1 MLNPRI
7 NMTMITQ
14 EIVRKIRSIKAKV
27 LASSMLLGIALAPS
41 ARAFTDADAT
51 TLFNKF
57 NEAFYSGSGNA
68 YFKSNKSGGD
78 TGFWQQAEIMEMVCD
93 RYNKAPSQ
101 GVKDMISAL
110 CSGFV
115 GIRGSNWGYNGF
127 NDDLCWASMV
137 FSRAYQKTGNT
148 QFRDIAK
155 TNFDIMYARAW
166 NTSFLG
172 GGLWWLYPNN
182 NSKNSC
188 VEGPGAIA
196 AYWIYQNTGDSSYL
210 TKAQNIL
217 GWERSNLFN
226 ETTGAVWDS
235 VNTSMIYSKVAL
247 TYNQG
252 TFIRACDHLG
262 QTGGATKACDYM
274 KNTLGTVV
282 GADRGGVVDF
292 REFGGGAAG
301 GAGELNELQGI
312 GYGCGVMVAPH
323 LSTGFLSAMVCCH
336 ETRKDHSNNGCD
348 RIGGCGGRLH
358 EEAGDR
364 REGRGGGRGDEA
376 SNKSGAGDGRRE
388 NGPAVVAG
396 RAAGAAGNG
405 GIVRA
410 GFGGPLQGDA
420 GFRGAGADGGVGGG
434 AEKAGGTS
442 GRESDGV
449 RAGA

>member
-1 MLNPRI
+1 M
-7 NMTMITQ
+7 Q
-14 EIVRKIRSIKAKV
+14 RSIKAAV
-27 LASSMLLGIALAPS
+27 IASSVLLGVVAAPA

-68 YFKSNKSGGD
+68 YYKSNKSGGD

-115 GIRGSNWGYNGF
+115 GIRGSNWSYNGF

-166 NTSFLG
+166 NTSFMG

-188 VEGPGAIA
+188 VEGPGSIA

-217 GWERSNLFN
+217 AWERGNLFN

-282 GADRGGVVDF
+282 GAHRIMPNYGLDNNNSGFNGIGIRYAAQYMINRGMQSQYLAWLQANAQGAWDQRRTSDLLSWQNW
-292 REFGGGAAG
+292 REPLLNGT
-301 GAGELNELQGI
+301 GAGSWS
-312 GYGCGVMVAPH
+312 CV
-323 LSTGFLSAMVCCH
+323 SS
-336 ETRKDHSNNGCD
+336 
-348 RIGGCGGRLH
+348 
-358 EEAGDR
+358 
-364 REGRGGGRGDEA
+364 
-376 SNKSGAGDGRRE
+376 
-388 NGPAVVAG
+388 VVA
-396 RAAGAAGNG
+396 
-405 GIVRA
+405 
-410 GFGGPLQGDA
+410 LQ
-420 GFRGAGADGGVGGG
+420 VVP
-434 AEKAGGTS
+434 TN
-442 GRESDGV
+442 
-449 RAGA
+449 

>member
-1 MLNPRI
+1 MEGVCPGVGFPGDNPKT
-7 NMTMITQ
+7 NKTMITQ
-14 EIVRKIRSIKAKV
+14 EIVRKIQRSLKATV
-27 LASSMLLGIALAPS
+27 LKPALVLGMALTPS
-41 ARAFTDADAT
+41 AGAFTDADAT
-51 TLFNKF
+51 LLFNKF

-68 YFKSNKSGGD
+68 YYKSNKSGGD
-78 TGFWQQAEIMEMVCD
+78 TGFWQQAEMIEMVCD

-115 GIRGSNWGYNGF
+115 GIRGNNWGYNGF
-127 NDDLCWASMV
+127 NDDLCWASIV

-188 VEGPGAIA
+188 VEGPGSIA

-217 GWERSNLFN
+217 GWERGNLFN

-252 TFIRACDHLG
+252 TFIEACNNLG

-282 GADRGGVVDF
+282 GAHRIMPNYGLNNNNSGFNGIGIRYAAQYMIDRGLQAQYLGWLQANAQGAWDQRRTADLLSWQNW
-292 REFGGGAAG
+292 REPLLNGT
-301 GAGELNELQGI
+301 GAGSWSCVSSVAALQ
-312 GYGCGVMVAPH
+312 
-323 LSTGFLSAMVCCH
+323 
-336 ETRKDHSNNGCD
+336 
-348 RIGGCGGRLH
+348 
-358 EEAGDR
+358 
-364 REGRGGGRGDEA
+364 
-376 SNKSGAGDGRRE
+376 
-388 NGPAVVAG
+388 VVPT
-396 RAAGAAGNG
+396 N
-405 GIVRA
+405 
-410 GFGGPLQGDA
+410 
-420 GFRGAGADGGVGGG
+420 
-434 AEKAGGTS
+434 
-442 GRESDGV
+442 
-449 RAGA
+449 